1 MVNAGRMMTGI
12 CLFLAE
18 FRRNTRCLYVLEKGR
33 FTDCETQVGCLQTP
47 CNDDK
52 IFERVDESFFI
63 CSLPEMAVR
72 PEGGVQMSK
81 YEVMYI
87 INANVEE
94 EKRSAL
100 IEQLNGIIASE
111 GGKVTKTTEWGMR
124 DFAYEIDD
132 MTKGYYVIVTFEA
145 ENAGLKEFDR
155 LMRINPS
162 IVRFMIVNID
172 DKPETK
178 ESK

>member
-1 MVNAGRMMTGI
+1 MTGTDSRKKPI
-12 CLFLAE
+12 NKGFYCLSQIKL
-18 FRRNTRCLYVLEKGR
+18 VLFSGEW
-33 FTDCETQVGCLQTP
+33 
-47 CNDDK
+47 K
-52 IFERVDESFFI
+52 IIR
-63 CSLPEMAVR
+63 SLPEMAVR

-100 IEQLNGIIASE
+100 IEQLSGIITSE
-111 GGKVTKTTEWGMR
+111 GGKVLKTTEWGMR